1 MKSIKAGKKKA
12 DKNFTI
18 ALIGQP
24 NTGKSTIFNA
34 ITGANQHVANWPGK
48 TVEKK
53 EGHFQLKHQL
63 YHIYDLPGTYSL
75 TANSL
80 EEVIA
85 RDFVLTAHPD
95 VAVVVVDAS
104 QLERS
109 LYMVA
114 ETIPLGA
121 PMVIAL
127 NKIDV
132 AQKLGKKVDDK
143 KLSQLTGITAIP
155 MDASTGTGVDLLL
168 QTITQVAEKKE
179 CQYQSPDYSKTF
191 GPAYSKL
198 RKAVKGL
205 SDFSGVAEWTTLKLL
220 EQDREVADKLRS
232 KTGEAGYEKL
242 QQLIDTAEDGR
253 LLGPKARYDWIRHL
267 VDQSTICNSVTKEFR
282 QNRFDRIATHP
293 YWGKCLALV
302 MLVLSAAAAYAAA
315 VPLMLPGFGLFF
327 LSPLLREK
335 LMLIAPPWLVSMLM
349 DGIYE
354 GIFMATIITG
364 FIGGVFLVL
373 GVLESTGYLARLAYI
388 SDPFMRRLGLH
399 GKSIMP
405 LLMGFVCNILGVA
418 GTRVIDSWR
427 QRLTNLVIVPVIPC
441 KALFIVVAFICT
453 VFFGTRAILVFAALF
468 IVMLLYISATSL
480 FLRKV
485 VLPGERTGL
494 LMELPPYQRPN
505 WTNVFSYA
513 LVRVKSFYRRGYWFI
528 VGAAFFIW
536 VGIYFPGDS
545 IHSSYLAHLGGYLAP
560 LGGLM
565 GMDWRLFVSYLVAFT
580 SKEATLGAM
589 VVIFGTAVTG
599 KSNVI
604 SIAIEKK
611 PWNVIH
617 GDFGSFLQTAG
628 ISQASA
634 LAFVFAVFF
643 SLPCYGT
650 LGAIYAETRSYKWTI
665 GILCYYLAGSL
676 LMGILAYHIGLKL
689 F

>member
-1 MKSIKAGKKKA
+1 MKLITS
-12 DKNFTI
+12 DRDFTV

-53 EGHFQLKHQL
+53 EGHFRLKDRL
-63 YHIYDLPGTYSL
+63 GHIYDLPGTYSL

-85 RDFVLTAHPD
+85 RDFVLTEHPD
-95 VAVVVVDAS
+95 VVVVVVDAS

-109 LYMVA
+109 LYMVT
-114 ETIPLGA
+114 ETIPLAA

-132 AQKLGKKVDDK
+132 AGILGKEVDEK
-143 KLSQLTGITAIP
+143 KLAQLTGIPAIP
-155 MDASTGTGVDLLL
+155 MDASKRKGIDLLL
-168 QTITQVAEKKE
+168 QTVAEVAENKAY
-179 CQYQSPDYSKTF
+179 QYREPDCPHVF
-191 GPAYSKL
+191 GTAYAKL
-198 RKAVKGL
+198 LHAVKGL
-205 SDFSGVAEWTTLKLL
+205 SDSSEVAEWTTLKLL
-220 EQDREVADKLRS
+220 ERDKAVANHLRS
-232 KTGEAGYEKL
+232 KIGAAEYGKI
-242 QQLIDTAEDGR
+242 QQILDTVKDGR

-267 VDQSTICNSVTKEFR
+267 VDQSVGCHKAAKIIN
-282 QNRFDRIATHP
+282 QHGFDRFATHP
-293 YWGKCLALV
+293 VWGNAAALII
-302 MLVLSAAAAYAAA
+302 LVLSAIAAYIVAM
-315 VPLMLPGFGLFF
+315 PLMLPGFGLFF
-327 LSPLLREK
+327 LSSPLREK
-335 LMLIAPPWLVSMLM
+335 LALIAPPWVVSMLM

-354 GIFMATIITG
+354 GIFMATTIIG

-388 SDPFMRRLGLH
+388 TDPFMRRVGLH

-427 QRLTNLVIVPVIPC
+427 QRLATLLVVPVIPC
-441 KALFIVVAFICT
+441 KALFIVIAFIGT
-453 VFFGTRAILVFAALF
+453 VFFGARAILVFAALL
-468 IVMLLYISATSL
+468 IVMLLYIAVTTL

-494 LMELPPYQRPN
+494 IMELPPYQRPN
-505 WTNVFSYA
+505 WKNVFSDA
-513 LVRVKSFYRRGYWFI
+513 FVRIKSFYRRGYWFI
-528 VGAAFFIW
+528 VGAAFVIW
-536 VGIYFPGDS
+536 AGIYFPGDS
-545 IHSSYLAHLGGYLAP
+545 IHSSYLAQLGGYLAP

-589 VVIFGTAVTG
+589 AVIFGTAVTG
-599 KSNVI
+599 KTNVI
-604 SIAIEKK
+604 SIAIENK
-611 PWNVIH
+611 PWDVIH
-617 GDFGSFLQTAG
+617 GDFGSFLGSAG
-628 ISQASA
+628 ISEASA

-650 LGAIYAETRSYKWTI
+650 LGAVHAETRSYKWTL
-665 GILCYYLAGSL
+665 GILCYYFAGSV
-676 LMGILAYHIGLKL
+676 LMGILAYRIGLMV